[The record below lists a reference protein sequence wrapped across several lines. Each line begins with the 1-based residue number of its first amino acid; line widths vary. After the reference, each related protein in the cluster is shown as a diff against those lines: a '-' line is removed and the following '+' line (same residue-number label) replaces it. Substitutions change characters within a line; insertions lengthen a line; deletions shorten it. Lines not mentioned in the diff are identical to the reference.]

1 MFARYAL
8 IAVLG
13 VIALGGYF
21 MFNNALKQ
29 AAKEATLKCELAHK
43 NQAIEAD
50 KEAAKD
56 KDDIANEEAKI
67 DDIDAALASLGILRK
82 DGDR

>member
-43 NQAIEAD
+43 NQEIEAAKKAD
-50 KEAAKD
+50 KD
-56 KDDIANEEAKI
+56 KDDIANEESKI
-67 DDIDAALASLGILRK
+67 DDIDAALQFLNIMRPDS
-82 DGDR
+82 DR